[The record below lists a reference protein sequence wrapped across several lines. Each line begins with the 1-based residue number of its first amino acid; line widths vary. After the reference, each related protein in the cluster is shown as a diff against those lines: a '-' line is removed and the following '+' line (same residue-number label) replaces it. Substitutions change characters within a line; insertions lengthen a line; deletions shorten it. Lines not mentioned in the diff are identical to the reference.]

1 MPATVSSVPQTYAV
15 HRWGEGY
22 FGINGAGHATVCPR
36 PDQAAELDLYEL
48 ARDLTASGLRLPV
61 LVRFNDILQH
71 RVQSLCAAF
80 RQASVALDY
89 RGGYRAVYPIKV
101 NQQRSVVEQ
110 IVAGGGDCVGLEA
123 GSKPEL
129 MAVLATAPTR
139 GVIVCNGYKD
149 REYIRL
155 ALIGRRLGYEVFI
168 VIEKPSELELVFAEA
183 ADLDIEPLL
192 GVRVRLAAVA
202 SGKWQNSGGAK
213 SKFGLSAAQVLE
225 LAERLRARDCLH
237 WLVLLHSHIGSQ
249 IPDLRDIH
257 RGISEA
263 ARYFVELHRLGAG
276 LRVLD
281 VGGGLGIDYEGSRS
295 QHSCS
300 TNYDLVAYA
309 DEVLRPIARACSEHG
324 VPQPMIFSE
333 SGRAMTAH
341 HAVLITDVI
350 EREAPYVEPP
360 DEPTD
365 GDDLLPRLREL
376 LGFVREGVPPQI
388 LENARLLL
396 AESNER
402 FAQGSMGLQQR
413 ALAETLF
420 YAVAREVKDALRL
433 ESRRHRELLEQLN
446 EMLADRVFC
455 NFSLFQSLPDVWAIE
470 QIFPVMPLHRLAEVP
485 DQAAVMHDLT
495 CDSDGCIESY
505 VDQDGV
511 ENTLM
516 LHAPRPG
523 EPYLLGVFL
532 VGAYQ
537 EILGDMHNLFG
548 DTDAVNVI
556 LEGDGRYRL
565 ADPERGDSVDEL
577 LSYVHFDPEE
587 MLESYL
593 RRLRDQAVSEACIDS
608 YYREL
613 KAGLHG
619 YTYLKSGPRGA

>member
-1 MPATVSSVPQTYAV
+1 MPATVASVPQTYGV

-22 FGINGAGHATVCPR
+22 FGINAEGHASVCPR
-36 PDQAAELDLYEL
+36 PDRATEVDLYEL
-48 ARDLTASGLRLPV
+48 ARDLVASGLRLPV

-71 RVQSLCAAF
+71 RVQALCGAF
-80 RQASVALDY
+80 RDTAATLDY

-110 IVAGGGDCVGLEA
+110 IVAGGADCVGLEA

-129 MAVLATAPTR
+129 MAVLASAPSG

-155 ALIGRRLGYEVFI
+155 ALIGRRLGFEVFI
-168 VIEKPSELELVFAEA
+168 VIEKPSELELVYTES
-183 ADLDIEPLL
+183 ADLGIEPLL

-213 SKFGLSAAQVLE
+213 SKFGLSAAQVLA
-225 LAERLRARDCLH
+225 LVDSLRARGCLH

-257 RGISEA
+257 NGISEA
-263 ARYFVELHRLGAG
+263 ARFYAELRRLGAPI
-276 LRVLD
+276 RVVD
-281 VGGGLGIDYEGSRS
+281 TGGGLGIDYEGSRS
-295 QHSCS
+295 QSYCS
-300 TNYDLVAYA
+300 TNYDLSAYA
-309 DEVLRPIARACSEHG
+309 AEVLRPLARLCQEQG
-324 VPQPMIFSE
+324 LPQPMIFSE

-350 EREAPYVEPP
+350 GREPPFVEPP
-360 DEPTD
+360 DQAAD
-365 GDDLLPRLREL
+365 GDEL
-376 LGFVREGVPPQI
+376 LGRLRHLYQGARGGIPPQTFQQ
-388 LENARLLL
+388 ARYLL
-396 AESNER
+396 AEANER
-402 FAQGSMGLQQR
+402 FAQGHMDLEQR
-413 ALAETLF
+413 ARAETLF
-420 YAVAREVKDALRL
+420 FAIVREVKAALRL
-433 ESRRHRELLEQLN
+433 ESRRHRELLEELK

-455 NFSLFQSLPDVWAIE
+455 NFSLFQSLPDVWAID
-470 QIFPVMPLHRLAEVP
+470 QIFPVMPLQRLDEPP
-485 DQAAVMHDLT
+485 DQAVLMHDLT
-495 CDSDGCIESY
+495 CDSDGCIDNY

-511 ENTLM
+511 ESTLM
-516 LHAPRPG
+516 VHAQRTG

-556 LEGDGRYRL
+556 VEADGKYRL
-565 ADPERGDSVDEL
+565 AQPERGDSVDEL
-577 LSYVHFDPEE
+577 LRYVHFDPEE

-593 RRLRDQAVSEACIDS
+593 RRLREQDVGEAFIDS

-619 YTYLKSGPRGA
+619 YTYLKN